1 MKGSIATLILASLC
15 ASPVSAEQSQA
26 RFSVGV
32 TVPKHATLE
41 VIEQPAE
48 LSLTAQDIAR
58 GYKDVITRYLVR
70 HNDRHGY
77 LLQIAPHVG
86 VAQRI
91 EVRGLGADVI
101 LRDDVVDIHRAG
113 ETFVQDLALEFHIVL
128 DASSRPG
135 TIALPVHVAVTTL

>member
-1 MKGSIATLILASLC
+1 
-15 ASPVSAEQSQA
+15 
-26 RFSVGV
+26 
-32 TVPKHATLE
+32 
-41 VIEQPAE
+41 
-48 LSLTAQDIAR
+48 
-58 GYKDVITRYLVR
+58 
-70 HNDRHGY
+70 
-77 LLQIAPHVG
+77 LQIAPHVG